1 MSSVSKY
8 EDLLLSNLGWVA
20 IVLISGVVGRP
31 WDLKAEDLG
40 LNPSLS
46 CVTLDKTFNLSELL
60 FPCLQSK
67 GEQYLLPPELQQG
80 LNLVTYVM

>member
-1 MSSVSKY
+1 MSSVSNY
-8 EDLLLSNLGWVA
+8 EDPLLSNLGWFAV
-20 IVLISGVVGRP
+20 VLVGGVVGRT

-40 LNPSLS
+40 LSPSLS

-67 GEQYLLPPELQQG
+67 
-80 LNLVTYVM
+80 LNKEDNTYWPQNDSKDYI